1 MRVGLL
7 LPVALL
13 AGGLVPP
20 HAAQAQSLDP
30 AGARA
35 LGLAGTGTAG
45 PAGAEAVALNPASLA
60 LPGAH
65 RFSVTLFPTSVGW
78 SMEPVGLSDLADF
91 SGSEIPRATREE
103 WMDRVGA
110 RGSMN
115 GAIHGA
121 VTGLA
126 LQVGSFGF
134 QATSTAHGKA
144 GLNEDAVELLLFGN
158 AGRTGSTRDMELE
171 GSFLDAVGTST
182 MGVSFALPLSRFL
195 GEAPVWGGE
204 LALGVLGTWTAGH
217 VLALGRDLG
226 SRITADPLAV
236 EVLFPVVH
244 TDSVDF
250 KAGSGFGLTLAAAWS
265 DGPWSLAAV
274 IHDAV
279 NTFAWDEDL
288 LVYRP
293 GEALLDGDE
302 NSSEFE
308 SLPFAEAPEEL
319 RALVR
324 SRTPSTRVTLAGAWR
339 ATGDLQLFADASR
352 ALGTDMSG
360 LSRTRLGVGAEF
372 TRVRWLP
379 LRAGVQKVSGGM
391 RIAGGLGLEFGM
403 VEIGT
408 GVLHRAGST
417 RGDTTVGASLTLRR
431 R

>member
-1 MRVGLL
+1 VRVRLV

-13 AGGLVPP
+13 AWGLAPP
-20 HAAQAQSLDP
+20 HAVQAQSLDP

-35 LGLAGTGTAG
+35 LGLAGTGAAG

-65 RFSVTLFPTSVGW
+65 RFSVTLLPTAVGW
-78 SMEPVGLSDLADF
+78 SVEPVGLSDLTDF

-103 WMDRVGA
+103 WTDRVGA
-110 RGSMN
+110 RGSLD
-115 GAIHGA
+115 GAIHGS

-134 QATSTAHGKA
+134 QAMSSAHGEA

-171 GSFLDAVGTST
+171 GAFLDAVGTTT
-182 MGVSFALPLSRFL
+182 MGVSFALPLSRLL
-195 GEAPVWGGE
+195 GRVPAVGGE
-204 LALGVLGTWTAGH
+204 LAVGVLGTWTAGH
-217 VLALGRDLG
+217 FLALGRDLG

-236 EVLFPVVH
+236 EVLFPVVY

-250 KAGSGFGLTLAAAWS
+250 QAGSGFGLTLAAAWS
-265 DGPWSLAAV
+265 DGPWSVAAV

-279 NTFAWDEDL
+279 NTFEWDEDL

-293 GEALLDGDE
+293 GEALLNGNDT
-302 NSSEFE
+302 SSDFE
-308 SLPFAEAPEEL
+308 SLPFARAPEEL

-324 SRTPSTRVTLAGAWR
+324 SRTPSTRMTLAGAWR

-352 ALGTDMSG
+352 SLGTDMSG
-360 LSRTRLGVGAEF
+360 LSRTRLGVGAEL

-379 LRAGVQKVSGGM
+379 LRAGLQMVSGGM
-391 RIAGGLGLEFGM
+391 RIAGGLGLELGM
-403 VEIGT
+403 VELGT
-408 GVLHRAGST
+408 GVLHRSGSN
-417 RGDTTVGASLTLRR
+417 RGDTTVGASLTLRQR
-431 R
+431 